1 MKELRIIIN
10 VSGFVQGVFYRYTT
24 RKLARKLGL
33 TGYVK
38 NMADGS
44 VHIEA
49 EGPEDKLNEILKF
62 SRKGPK
68 NARVEHVNHE
78 FLPPEY
84 KYKGFNY
91 EI

>member
-38 NMADGS
+38 NMPDGS
-44 VHIEA
+44 VQIEA

-62 SRKGPK
+62 SKNGPK

-78 FLPPEY
+78 FLPPKY
-84 KYKGFNY
+84 KYQGFDY